1 MVLARELHEKIR
13 NIQIKVESSKRLFSI
28 EEELEGTK
36 DAIHL
41 LTAKFEKLN
50 QALSSNAKPD
60 DQLQKIKKIAEAS
73 DNVEVVDYTKPE
85 QEEGEEHDDTDQ
97 DVDEEQDDDPEPD
110 DEDDEDDED
119 DDDYEEEQE
128 TEEQIDARQEC
139 QFKDIYLS
147 EQLHLKTS
155 LDSMAGYNEAKEKQI
170 ADIMKAHS
178 RDETYPFTFD
188 NGEGGIDE
196 IFASNYNPIIKRLIY
211 FTNKYNPEYKIAYL
225 ELKFKDK
232 NKYDQLKAI
241 LIQLLKTHEKLLNG
255 TYPNQ
260 QKKYSYSI
268 SKTLFLFKVRRP
280 YFIEN
285 LVNHYQKL
293 SKLKSDR
300 FN

>member
-1 MVLARELHEKIR
+1 MVLARDLHEKIR

-36 DAIHL
+36 DAINL

-50 QALSSNAKPD
+50 QALSSNAEPD
-60 DQLQKIKKIAEAS
+60 DQLKKIKKIAEES
-73 DNVEVVDYTKPE
+73 DNVEVVDYTEPE
-85 QEEGEEHDDTDQ
+85 QDIEEKEE
-97 DVDEEQDDDPEPD
+97 EEEEEEEDDDPEPD
-110 DEDDEDDED
+110 YD
-119 DDDYEEEQE
+119 DDDDEEEQE

-139 QFKDIYLS
+139 QLKDILTAS
-147 EQLHLKTS
+147 QLPKVST
-155 LDSMAGYNEAKEKQI
+155 LDCVAGYNEAKEKQI
-170 ADIMKAHS
+170 ADIIKAHS
-178 RDETYPFTFD
+178 RDNSYPFTFD

-196 IFASNYNPIIKRLIY
+196 IFASNYQPIIKRLIY
-211 FTNKYNPEYKIAYL
+211 YVNKGYRSEELRIAYL
-225 ELKFKDK
+225 ELKCRDK
-232 NKYDQLKAI
+232 NKYDQLKAV

-260 QKKYSYSI
+260 QKKYSYAI

-285 LVNHYQKL
+285 LIQHYQKL
-293 SKLKSDR
+293 TKLKSDR

>member
-1 MVLARELHEKIR
+1 MVLARDLHEKIR

-36 DAIHL
+36 DAINL

-50 QALSSNAKPD
+50 QALSSNAEPD
-60 DQLQKIKKIAEAS
+60 DQLKKIKKIAEES
-73 DNVEVVDYTKPE
+73 DNVEVVDYTEPE
-85 QEEGEEHDDTDQ
+85 QDIEEEE
-97 DVDEEQDDDPEPD
+97 EEEEEEDDDPEPD
-110 DEDDEDDED
+110 YD
-119 DDDYEEEQE
+119 DDDDEEEQE

-139 QFKDIYLS
+139 QLKDILTAS
-147 EQLHLKTS
+147 QLPKVST
-155 LDSMAGYNEAKEKQI
+155 LDCVAGYNEAKEKQI
-170 ADIMKAHS
+170 ADIIKAHS
-178 RDETYPFTFD
+178 RDNSYPFTFD

-196 IFASNYNPIIKRLIY
+196 IFASNYHPIIKRLIY
-211 FTNKYNPEYKIAYL
+211 YVNKGYRSEELRIAYL
-225 ELKFKDK
+225 ELKCRDK
-232 NKYDQLKAI
+232 NKYDQLKAV

-260 QKKYSYSI
+260 QKKYSYAI

-285 LVNHYQKL
+285 LIQHYQKL
-293 SKLKSDR
+293 TKLKSDR

>member
-1 MVLARELHEKIR
+1 MVLARDLHEKIR

-36 DAIHL
+36 DAINL

-50 QALSSNAKPD
+50 QALSSNAEPD
-60 DQLQKIKKIAEAS
+60 DQLKKIKKIAEES
-73 DNVEVVDYTKPE
+73 DNVEVVDYTEPE
-85 QEEGEEHDDTDQ
+85 QDIEEEE
-97 DVDEEQDDDPEPD
+97 EEEEDDDPEPD
-110 DEDDEDDED
+110 YD
-119 DDDYEEEQE
+119 DDDDEEEQE

-139 QFKDIYLS
+139 QLKDILTAS
-147 EQLHLKTS
+147 QLPKVST
-155 LDSMAGYNEAKEKQI
+155 LDCVAGYNEAKEKQI
-170 ADIMKAHS
+170 ADIIKAHS
-178 RDETYPFTFD
+178 RDNSYPFTFD

-196 IFASNYNPIIKRLIY
+196 IFASNYQPIIKRLIY
-211 FTNKYNPEYKIAYL
+211 YVNKGYRSEELRIAYL
-225 ELKFKDK
+225 ELKCRDK
-232 NKYDQLKAI
+232 NKYDQLKAV

-260 QKKYSYSI
+260 QKKYSYAI

-285 LVNHYQKL
+285 LIQHYQKL
-293 SKLKSDR
+293 TKLKSDR

>member
-1 MVLARELHEKIR
+1 MVLAKDLHEKIQKMQL
-13 NIQIKVESSKRLFSI
+13 QIEGSKRLAFI
-28 EEELEGTK
+28 EKELIETNKCISALIDKLEGK
-36 DAIHL
+36 
-41 LTAKFEKLN
+41 
-50 QALSSNAKPD
+50 QPD
-60 DQLQKIKKIAEAS
+60 DKLQKIKNIAEAS

>member
-1 MVLARELHEKIR
+1 MVLAKDLHEKIQKMQL
-13 NIQIKVESSKRLFSI
+13 QIEGSKRLAFI
-28 EEELEGTK
+28 EKELIETNKCISALIDKLEGK
-36 DAIHL
+36 
-41 LTAKFEKLN
+41 
-50 QALSSNAKPD
+50 QPD
-60 DQLQKIKKIAEAS
+60 DKLQKIKNIAEAS

-97 DVDEEQDDDPEPD
+97 DVDEEQDDDPEP
-110 DEDDEDDED
+110 DDEDDED

-196 IFASNYNPIIKRLIY
+196 IFASNYNPIIK
-211 FTNKYNPEYKIAYL
+211 
-225 ELKFKDK
+225 D
-232 NKYDQLKAI
+232 
-241 LIQLLKTHEKLLNG
+241 
-255 TYPNQ
+255 
-260 QKKYSYSI
+260 
-268 SKTLFLFKVRRP
+268 
-280 YFIEN
+280 
-285 LVNHYQKL
+285 
-293 SKLKSDR
+293 
-300 FN
+300 

>member
-1 MVLARELHEKIR
+1 MVLAKDLHEKIQKMQL
-13 NIQIKVESSKRLFSI
+13 QIEGSKRLASI
-28 EEELEGTK
+28 EKELIETNKCISALIDKLEGKEPDDINEEQEQEELE
-36 DAIHL
+36 D
-41 LTAKFEKLN
+41 
-50 QALSSNAKPD
+50 
-60 DQLQKIKKIAEAS
+60 
-73 DNVEVVDYTKPE
+73 
-85 QEEGEEHDDTDQ
+85 DDTDQ
-97 DVDEEQDDDPEPD
+97 DTDEEQDEEPEP
-110 DEDDEDDED
+110 DDED

>member
-73 DNVEVVDYTKPE
+73 DNVEVVDHTEPE
-85 QEEGEEHDDTDQ
+85 QEEGEEHDT
-97 DVDEEQDDDPEPD
+97 EQDIEQEEEEENDPEPD
-110 DEDDEDDED
+110 YD
-119 DDDYEEEQE
+119 DDDEEEQE
-128 TEEQIDARQEC
+128 TGEQIDARQEC
-139 QFKDIYLS
+139 QLKDILTAS
-147 EQLHLKTS
+147 QLPKVST
-155 LDSMAGYNEAKEKQI
+155 LDCVAGYNEAKEKQI
-170 ADIMKAHS
+170 ADIIKAHS

-196 IFASNYNPIIKRLIY
+196 IFASNYQPIIKRLIY
-211 FTNKYNPEYKIAYL
+211 YVNKGYRSEELRIAYL
-225 ELKFKDK
+225 ELKCRDK

-268 SKTLFLFKVRRP
+268 SKTLFLFKVRRL

-285 LVNHYQKL
+285 LINHYQKL
-293 SKLKSDR
+293 TKLKSDR

>member
-1 MVLARELHEKIR
+1 MVLAKDLHEKIQKMQL
-13 NIQIKVESSKRLFSI
+13 QIEGSKRLAFI
-28 EEELEGTK
+28 EKELIETNKCISALIDKLEGK
-36 DAIHL
+36 
-41 LTAKFEKLN
+41 
-50 QALSSNAKPD
+50 QPD
-60 DQLQKIKKIAEAS
+60 DKLQKIKNIAEAS

-97 DVDEEQDDDPEPD
+97 DVDEEQDDDPEP
-110 DEDDEDDED
+110 DDEDDED

-178 RDETYPFTFD
+178 RAATYQFTLD
-188 NGEGGIDE
+188 NEEGGIDDLC
-196 IFASNYNPIIKRLIY
+196 A
-211 FTNKYNPEYKIAYL
+211 NKYNPEYKIAYL

>member
-60 DQLQKIKKIAEAS
+60 NQLQKIKKIAEAS
-73 DNVEVVDYTKPE
+73 NNVEVVDHTEPE
-85 QEEGEEHDDTDQ
+85 QEEGEEHDT
-97 DVDEEQDDDPEPD
+97 EQDIEEEEEEENDPEPD
-110 DEDDEDDED
+110 YD
-119 DDDYEEEQE
+119 DDDEEEQE

-139 QFKDIYLS
+139 QLKDILTAS
-147 EQLHLKTS
+147 QSPKVST
-155 LDSMAGYNEAKEKQI
+155 LDCVAGYNEAKEKQI
-170 ADIMKAHS
+170 ADIIKAHS

-196 IFASNYNPIIKRLIY
+196 IFASNYQPIIKRLIY
-211 FTNKYNPEYKIAYL
+211 YVNKGYRSEELRIAYL
-225 ELKFKDK
+225 ELKCRDK

-285 LVNHYQKL
+285 LIQHYQKL
-293 SKLKSDR
+293 TKLKSDR

>member
-1 MVLARELHEKIR
+1 MVLARDLHEKIR

-36 DAIHL
+36 DAINL

-50 QALSSNAKPD
+50 QALSSNAEPD
-60 DQLQKIKKIAEAS
+60 DQLKKIKKIAEES
-73 DNVEVVDYTKPE
+73 DNVEVVDYTEPE
-85 QEEGEEHDDTDQ
+85 QDIEEEE
-97 DVDEEQDDDPEPD
+97 EEEEDDDPEPD
-110 DEDDEDDED
+110 YD
-119 DDDYEEEQE
+119 DDDEEEQE

-139 QFKDIYLS
+139 QLKDILTAS
-147 EQLHLKTS
+147 QLPKVST
-155 LDSMAGYNEAKEKQI
+155 LDCVAGYNEAKEKQI
-170 ADIMKAHS
+170 ADIIKAHS
-178 RDETYPFTFD
+178 RDNSYPFTFD

-196 IFASNYNPIIKRLIY
+196 IFASNYQPIIKRLIY
-211 FTNKYNPEYKIAYL
+211 YVNKGYRSEELRIAYL
-225 ELKFKDK
+225 ELKCRDK
-232 NKYDQLKAI
+232 NKYDQLKAV

-260 QKKYSYSI
+260 QKKYSYAI

-285 LVNHYQKL
+285 LIQHYQKL
-293 SKLKSDR
+293 TKLKSDR

>member
-1 MVLARELHEKIR
+1 MVLARDLHEKIR

-36 DAIHL
+36 DAINL

-50 QALSSNAKPD
+50 QALSSNAEPD
-60 DQLQKIKKIAEAS
+60 DQLKKIKKIAEES
-73 DNVEVVDYTKPE
+73 DNVEVVDYTEPE
-85 QEEGEEHDDTDQ
+85 QDIEEEE
-97 DVDEEQDDDPEPD
+97 EEEEEEDDDPEPD
-110 DEDDEDDED
+110 YD
-119 DDDYEEEQE
+119 DDDDEEEQE

-139 QFKDIYLS
+139 QLKDILTAS
-147 EQLHLKTS
+147 QLPKVST
-155 LDSMAGYNEAKEKQI
+155 LDCVAGYNEAKEKQI
-170 ADIMKAHS
+170 ADIIKAHS
-178 RDETYPFTFD
+178 RDNSYPFTFD

-196 IFASNYNPIIKRLIY
+196 IFASNYQPIIKRLIY
-211 FTNKYNPEYKIAYL
+211 YVNKGYRSEELRIAYL
-225 ELKFKDK
+225 ELKCRDK
-232 NKYDQLKAI
+232 NKYDQLKAV

-260 QKKYSYSI
+260 QKKYSYAI

-285 LVNHYQKL
+285 LIQHYQKL
-293 SKLKSDR
+293 TKLKSDR

>member
-1 MVLARELHEKIR
+1 MVLARDLHEKIR

-36 DAIHL
+36 DAINL

-50 QALSSNAKPD
+50 QALSSNAEPD
-60 DQLQKIKKIAEAS
+60 DQLKKIKKIAEES
-73 DNVEVVDYTKPE
+73 DNVEVVDYTEPE
-85 QEEGEEHDDTDQ
+85 QDIEEEE
-97 DVDEEQDDDPEPD
+97 EEEEEEEDDDPEPD
-110 DEDDEDDED
+110 YD
-119 DDDYEEEQE
+119 DDDDEEEQE

-139 QFKDIYLS
+139 QLKDILTAS
-147 EQLHLKTS
+147 QLPKVST
-155 LDSMAGYNEAKEKQI
+155 LDCVAGYNEAKEKQI
-170 ADIMKAHS
+170 ADIIKAHS
-178 RDETYPFTFD
+178 RDNSYPFTFD

-196 IFASNYNPIIKRLIY
+196 IFASNYQPIIKRLIY
-211 FTNKYNPEYKIAYL
+211 YVNKGYRSEELRIAYL
-225 ELKFKDK
+225 ELKCRDK
-232 NKYDQLKAI
+232 NKYDQLKAV

-260 QKKYSYSI
+260 QKKYSYAI

-285 LVNHYQKL
+285 LIQHYQKL
-293 SKLKSDR
+293 TKLKSDR